1 MAENQTLELN
11 LGGPG
16 TAGNPERQ
24 KMIERAAAL
33 ANKGVF
39 VGTSSWKYP
48 GWCGQI
54 YTSARYE
61 HKGKLNERLFKAS
74 CLKEYG
80 EVFRTV
86 GVDSSY
92 YAFPSQS
99 MIYQLAREVPADFL
113 FGLKVTGDL
122 TIKRY
127 TEKSR
132 FGQNAGEINPGFL
145 DAELFKQ
152 SFLDPLKAFMG
163 SIGIMMFEFSRFHP
177 VDYETG
183 RAFVDDLD
191 RFFSALPKGL
201 PYGVEIRNQNFLQPE
216 YFAMLARHGVTHVF
230 NNWSAM
236 PTVGEQMAMPGSLT
250 NPAFVRSAIPFEAG
264 TEISGRKP
272 WIALARISEVKAPDP
287 EARAAGAKLMAEGTA
302 APGRRTF
309 IFVNNRLEGNALG
322 TIGAMMDGAGLDSE
336 KLMSLFLEQP
346 AHQSHHSGLSTFF
359 FC

>member
-1 MAENQTLELN
+1 MTDNQTLELN

-24 KMIERAAAL
+24 KMMERAAAL
-33 ANKGVF
+33 ASKGVF

-86 GVDSSY
+86 GVDSTY

-99 MIYQLAREVPADFL
+99 VIYQLAREVPADFL
-113 FGLKVTGDL
+113 FGVKVTGDL

-152 SFLDPLKAFMG
+152 SFLDPLKAFLG
-163 SIGIMMFEFSRFHP
+163 SVGIMMFEFSKFHP

-191 RFFSALPKGL
+191 RFFAALPKGL

-216 YFAMLARHGVTHVF
+216 YFAMLSRHRVTHVY
-230 NNWSAM
+230 NNWTAM

-250 NPAFVRSAIPFEAG
+250 NPALCAARFLLKP
-264 TEISGRKP
+264 GRKYQEAVDAFSP
-272 WIALARISEVKAPDP
+272 YNEVKAPDP
-287 EARAAGAKLMAEGTA
+287 EAVAAGAKLITEGVGS
-302 APGRRTF
+302 PGRRTF

-322 TIGAMMDGAGLDSE
+322 TIAGMMAVAELAS
-336 KLMSLFLEQP
+336 S
-346 AHQSHHSGLSTFF
+346 S
-359 FC
+359 